1 MLLGEEEA
9 GAFGGCR
16 TACNTHA
23 LPSKVTKIA
32 EKSSSERGGVHN
44 RAGSYGWGDLFS
56 SCFADE
62 VGAFGVTCCRCR
74 FERGDSIMIGPVYVD
89 AASC

>member
-44 RAGSYGWGDLFS
+44 RAGGPDGGLFS

-74 FERGDSIMIGPVYVD
+74 FERGDAIIICLVDFD